1 MCCTWRIWVRCWA
14 GDLERLVVGTGAYG
28 RMRAA
33 ADLEQ
38 ELPARGVSVEMLP
51 TAAAVDRINDR
62 LGGGAAGWAD
72 APHLTC

>member
-33 ADLEQ
+33 AGLEQ
-38 ELPARGVSVEMLP
+38 ELSARGVE
-51 TAAAVDRINDR
+51 
-62 LGGGAAGWAD
+62 
-72 APHLTC
+72 C